1 MFHNDDHIRLMGCDS
16 ARQLVRRRQSQG
28 IRERAKTTDWNAV
41 FEKAGLSLRKR

>member
-1 MFHNDDHIRLMGCDS
+1 MFHTDDHIRLMGCDS
-16 ARQLVRRRQSQG
+16 ARQLARRRQSQG